1 MRKGLLFAKRSWR
14 MGKLRECKFFL
25 SIIFLLRQND
35 VVPKEIHTLLCPE
48 DEIFEFFFSNEKRS
62 LSERK
67 KTQRFHPKDKAE
79 YEFPEGPH
87 HFAKGE
93 K

>member
-1 MRKGLLFAKRSWR
+1 

-67 KTQRFHPKDKAE
+67 KTHRFHPKDKAE

>member
-1 MRKGLLFAKRSWR
+1 